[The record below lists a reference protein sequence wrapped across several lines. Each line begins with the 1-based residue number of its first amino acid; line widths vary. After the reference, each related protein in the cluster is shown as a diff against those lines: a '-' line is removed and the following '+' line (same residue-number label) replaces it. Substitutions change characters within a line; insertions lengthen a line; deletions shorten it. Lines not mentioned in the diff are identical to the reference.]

1 MYLDIKGYE
10 GYRISQSGKVQ
21 RWIKYRKRWEDVLP
35 QPDSNKRYK
44 TVTLWK
50 DGKRKVFMLH
60 NLVADNFCIPVEDA
74 KRSCYNGYLLTPG
87 AKDNVREFILKAIEA
102 RKKEGKIDES
112 KYLRECLDVL
122 K

>member
-21 RWIKYRKRWEDVLP
+21 RWIKCRKKWETVSS

-44 TVTLWK
+44 IVTLWK

-87 AKDNVREFILKAIEA
+87 AKNVWEFILKAIEA
-102 RKKEGKIDES
+102 RKKEGKINES
-112 KYLRECLDVL
+112 KYLRECLDAL